1 MASTP
6 RDVFINCP
14 FDDDFAPMF
23 RSLVFAVT
31 RCGFRVRCARE
42 MDDGTET
49 RIDKLYRIIGESRY
63 GIHDL
68 SRTELDATNKLPR
81 FNMPLELGL
90 FLGAKKYGG
99 EDHKMKRC
107 LIIDI
112 EQFRYQKFISDIAGI
127 DITEHKGEP
136 KRAVVSVRQWLLTV
150 SGRKTIPTLQT
161 LVQSHDAF
169 MEGLPAIAT
178 AAGLEPSAISY
189 PDYERLVIAWVKAEI
204 APT

>member
-1 MASTP
+1 
-6 RDVFINCP
+6 
-14 FDDDFAPMF
+14 
-23 RSLVFAVT
+23 
-31 RCGFRVRCARE
+31 

-68 SRTELDATNKLPR
+68 SRTELDATNRLPR

-90 FLGAKKYGG
+90 FLGAKKYGD
-99 EDHKMKRC
+99 EEHKLKRC
-107 LIIDI
+107 LILDV
-112 EQFRYQKFISDIAGI
+112 ERFRYQKFISDIAGI

-136 KRAVVSVRQWLLTV
+136 KRIVVSVREWLLTV
-150 SGRKTIPTLQT
+150 SGRKTIPTWQT
-161 LVQSHDAF
+161 LVRSHDAF
-169 MEGLPAIAT
+169 IEGLPAIAV

-204 APT
+204 APA